1 MELRRCSRCF
11 FFISSLTVHV
21 ISMSSSRK
29 ELSIEKRSSI
39 ITLAK
44 EGYSVRE
51 ISIKTKIPKSTVH
64 DTVKKLTD
72 SNIFEYTKR
81 TRRPKKTTESEDR
94 FMQTLSKR
102 NRRMT
107 ATEIAAEVNKHRE
120 APIGTTTVK
129 RRLLQE
135 GLRGC
140 VAVKK
145 PLLRAQNKKK
155 RLQWAI
161 LYKDYTAEDWEKVL
175 WTDESK
181 FEVFGTKPRIH
192 VRRKQSE
199 KLIPDCIVPTVKH
212 GGQSVMV

>member
-1 MELRRCSRCF
+1 MQSLF
-11 FFISSLTVHV
+11 LLSSLTVHV

-145 PLLRAQNKKK
+145 PLLRTQNKKK